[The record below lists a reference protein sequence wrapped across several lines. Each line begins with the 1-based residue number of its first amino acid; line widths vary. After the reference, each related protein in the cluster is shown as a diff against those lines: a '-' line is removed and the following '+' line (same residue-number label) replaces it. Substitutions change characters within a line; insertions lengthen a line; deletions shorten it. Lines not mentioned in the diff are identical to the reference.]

1 MLPQAYS
8 QMGMPLYHEHVS
20 HRERLQILQGQPTTV
35 VGPVEPAV
43 FVQTLRR
50 SYVLHLFECLI
61 INKMLK
67 GLSFE
72 ARIGNAIVSLGRH
85 VVSIL
90 ERQNELACHD
100 ILTIEQRLFWIAI
113 KKR

>member
-1 MLPQAYS
+1 
-8 QMGMPLYHEHVS
+8 
-20 HRERLQILQGQPTTV
+20 
-35 VGPVEPAV
+35 
-43 FVQTLRR
+43 
-50 SYVLHLFECLI
+50 
-61 INKMLK
+61 MLK

-72 ARIGNAIVSLGRH
+72 AMLGRH

>member
-1 MLPQAYS
+1 
-8 QMGMPLYHEHVS
+8 
-20 HRERLQILQGQPTTV
+20 
-35 VGPVEPAV
+35 
-43 FVQTLRR
+43 
-50 SYVLHLFECLI
+50 
-61 INKMLK
+61 MLK